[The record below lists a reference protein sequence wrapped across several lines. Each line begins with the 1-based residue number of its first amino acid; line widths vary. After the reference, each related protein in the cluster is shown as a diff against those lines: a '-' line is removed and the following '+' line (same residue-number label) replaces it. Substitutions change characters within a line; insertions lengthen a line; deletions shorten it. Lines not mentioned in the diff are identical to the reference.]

1 MNVTVFIIKSDNG
14 EFERAGKSTHTCSKP
29 VIKYSLIIIIIFI
42 MLAPGTGVH
51 IRWKSVLHRVH
62 ACIVLL

>member
-29 VIKYSLIIIIIFI
+29 MIKYI
-42 MLAPGTGVH
+42 
-51 IRWKSVLHRVH
+51 H
-62 ACIVLL
+62 ACIVLMNNMGGELAYTMQARVHDVMACVLYIIQ